1 MQTFLVILQEDILN
15 KLQNSVES
23 EEVKWQQKLK
33 SAEEEK
39 KKLEDKVKQL
49 EQATSSKSE
58 VSLVKSRVK
67 VNLQVCYSSH
77 ALEVAINTLS

>member
-1 MQTFLVILQEDILN
+1 MQEDILN

-39 KKLEDKVKQL
+39 KKLEEKVKQL

-58 VSLVKSRVK
+58 VRFVKHV
-67 VNLQVCYSSH
+67 
-77 ALEVAINTLS
+77 

>member
-1 MQTFLVILQEDILN
+1 MQEDILN

-39 KKLEDKVKQL
+39 KILEEKVKQL

-58 VSLVKSRVK
+58 VRFVKHV
-67 VNLQVCYSSH
+67 
-77 ALEVAINTLS
+77 